1 MKNLIRWM
9 RLLRKHIHK
18 GIAVF
23 TTEDQFQNYLD
34 EHITHHM
41 TRLVFADYLE
51 DIGDPRAEGYRVLG
65 KLKKRPR
72 LTYSWRNHNTSYM
85 YVSSY
90 HKSQRHVG
98 TYIHPKWIIAS
109 LEIEDDLKIC
119 EGNIARKGYLTNI
132 LTTIGVVDVVATKFK
147 SRRVCEDWMAYTWYK
162 MNKNIKDDILEFYS
176 LTL

>member
-1 MKNLIRWM
+1 M
-9 RLLRKHIHK
+9 LRKHIHK

-34 EHITHHM
+34 EHITRHM

-72 LTYSWRNHNTSYM
+72 VDYIWRSRGATYM
-85 YVSSY
+85 YISR
-90 HKSQRHVG
+90 HLKSQRHIG

-109 LEIEDDLKIC
+109 LEIEDDLEICKGKIV
-119 EGNIARKGYLTNI
+119 RKGYLTV
-132 LTTIGVVDVVATKFK
+132 GDVVTTEFK
-147 SRRVCEDWMAYTWYK
+147 LRRTCEDWMAYTWYK
-162 MNKNIKDDILEFYS
+162 MDKKIKDELLEFYS